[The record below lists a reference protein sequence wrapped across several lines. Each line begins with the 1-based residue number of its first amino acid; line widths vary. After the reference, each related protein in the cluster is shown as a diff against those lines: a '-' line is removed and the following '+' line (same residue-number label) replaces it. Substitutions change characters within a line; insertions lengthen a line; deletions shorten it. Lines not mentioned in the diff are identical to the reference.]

1 MLSAKFSALCQSD
14 SILYYVT
21 IMQKLESTSNQL
33 RVGKKLTVH
42 LYVLHVLQYSFQ
54 FVTNWCEIVLGAR
67 EAEGI
72 DFWWLDWQQ
81 GESWINIPLINPT
94 IWLNYIF
101 FTNPYHWKN
110 NTVRLSVI
118 FMVQYFTNHI

>member
-1 MLSAKFSALCQSD
+1 
-14 SILYYVT
+14 
-21 IMQKLESTSNQL
+21 
-33 RVGKKLTVH
+33 
-42 LYVLHVLQYSFQ
+42 
-54 FVTNWCEIVLGAR
+54 VTNWFEIVLGAR

-110 NTVRLSVI
+110 NTVRFIFFFCGVTFQILYLKVRPLLLHRWGGLGNHRYQVGFSGDVIAVSDKLFSVLS
-118 FMVQYFTNHI
+118 

>member
-1 MLSAKFSALCQSD
+1 M
-14 SILYYVT
+14 
-21 IMQKLESTSNQL
+21 
-33 RVGKKLTVH
+33 
-42 LYVLHVLQYSFQ
+42 
-54 FVTNWCEIVLGAR
+54 TNWLEIVLGAR

-81 GESWINIPLINPT
+81 GESWISIPLINPT

-110 NTVRLSVI
+110 NTVRIIRSFIVSY
-118 FMVQYFTNHI
+118 VSFTLFTYRFVLFFCIAGEVWVTTATRSDSLEMFFQ